1 MSEELSKRI
10 EWNSRLEEYFAST
23 GEKAICYAWIHKHS
37 EAMYSKRT
45 TWIDLPVI
53 VLSGVLGFLS
63 VGSTNMFAG
72 NETVA
77 TSAIGAGS
85 LAVSVLN
92 TIGSYFGWAKRAEGH
107 RIANIQYSKLYR
119 FLTIELSLPR
129 HERMTPYELLK
140 YTREAVDRLQ
150 EISPLMPPEIVA
162 MFKSRFGDEKYKDI
176 SKPEETNGLEKIV
189 IFEEV
194 EQPLELSLQSPRV
207 DALRIRLPSLQ
218 RSSQLQP
225 ESRSTEAIG
234 ASIYHELHS
243 QPNDLPSQSLTVP
256 PQASEASAPSSQ

>member
-10 EWNSRLEEYFAST
+10 EWNNRLEEYFAST
-23 GEKAICYAWIHKHS
+23 GEKAICLAWIHKHA
-37 EAMYSKRT
+37 EALYSKRT

-72 NETVA
+72 NETIA
-77 TSAIGAGS
+77 SSAIGAGS

-119 FLTIELSLPR
+119 FLTIEMSLPR

-140 YTREAVDRLQ
+140 YTRECVDRLQ
-150 EISPLMPPEIVA
+150 EISPLMPPEVIA
-162 MFKSRFGDEKYKDI
+162 MFRAKFGDEKYKDI
-176 SKPEETNGLEKIV
+176 SKPEETTGLEKIM
-189 IFEEV
+189 IFGEG
-194 EQPLELSLQSPRV
+194 QLPLER
-207 DALRIRLPSLQ
+207 
-218 RSSQLQP
+218 
-225 ESRSTEAIG
+225 
-234 ASIYHELHS
+234 
-243 QPNDLPSQSLTVP
+243 
-256 PQASEASAPSSQ
+256 

>member
-10 EWNSRLEEYFAST
+10 EWNNRLEEYFAST
-23 GEKAICYAWIHKHS
+23 GEKAVCYAWIHKHA

-119 FLTIELSLPR
+119 FLTIEMALPR

-150 EISPLMPPEIVA
+150 EISPLMPPEVVG
-162 MFKSRFGDEKYKDI
+162 MFKAKFGDKKYDDI
-176 SKPEETNGLEKIV
+176 SKPEETNGLEKIMV
-189 IFEEV
+189 YQGAEPLLA
-194 EQPLELSLQSPRV
+194 QPLESPP
-207 DALRIRLPSLQ
+207 ANELRIRLPQCQMSY
-218 RSSQLQP
+218 SLQP
-225 ESRSTEAIG
+225 ESRLREVISVDTD
-234 ASIYHELHS
+234 LVPHS
-243 QPNDLPSQSLTVP
+243 QPSDLPNGTQTAP
-256 PQASEASAPSSQ
+256 PQPLTA

>member
-10 EWNSRLEEYFAST
+10 EWNVRLEEYFAST
-23 GEKAICYAWIHKHS
+23 GEKAICLAWIHKHA

-53 VLSGVLGFLS
+53 ILSGVLGFLS

-77 TSAIGAGS
+77 SSAIGAGS

-119 FLTIELSLPR
+119 FLTIEMSLPR
-129 HERMTPYELLK
+129 HERMSPYELLK

-150 EISPLMPPEIVA
+150 EISPLMPPEVIT
-162 MFKSRFGDEKYKDI
+162 MFKAKFGDEKYKDV
-176 SKPEETNGLEKIV
+176 SKPEEANGLEKII
-189 IFEEV
+189 IFQGV
-194 EQPLELSLQSPRV
+194 EPPLELP
-207 DALRIRLPSLQ
+207 
-218 RSSQLQP
+218 P
-225 ESRSTEAIG
+225 ESPSVGDLRMRQRQPHTSYSLPLESRLRETISADISL
-234 ASIYHELHS
+234 APHS
-243 QPNDLPSQSLTVP
+243 PPSDLPSGTQTAP
-256 PQASEASAPSSQ
+256 PPLSEV